1 MTQYIATVDDV
12 YGWFPELHEIANE
25 RVRRMVAEA
34 LYDAPEYFWS
44 AKASTYFHPNEH
56 AARHGLVLH
65 TKRACSVFERVVESM
80 EEQKHFTDN
89 DADYGR
95 AALLLHDTHYYGAPP
110 TETGGKPETGSDKI
124 AASYYRQHHDLPVQ
138 VIEGIAAAK
147 GVWGHGPNPRTHL
160 QQIIHVADQ
169 LSSTDYISIGVKEPN
184 SVLTQQF
191 PDIETR

>member
-1 MTQYIATVDDV
+1 MTQYVETVDDV
-12 YGWFPELHEIANE
+12 YRWFHELHDIANE
-25 RVRRMVAEA
+25 RLRRQTAEA

-44 AKASTYFHPNEH
+44 VKASSYFHPDEH
-56 AARHGLVLH
+56 AARHGVVLH

-95 AALLLHDTHYYGAPP
+95 AALLLHDTHYYGTAP
-110 TETGGKPETGSDKI
+110 TDTGKKPETGSDKT
-124 AASYYRQHHDLPVQ
+124 AAAYYREHSDLPTQ

-147 GVWGHGPNPRTHL
+147 GVWGHGHQPRTHL

-169 LSSTDYISIGVKEPN
+169 LASTDYIDIGVKKPN
-184 SVLTQQF
+184 DVLTQQF
-191 PDIETR
+191 PSLRTR